1 MFNDE
6 NVDEKEIDKTYA
18 KLAKNSNDVKALT
31 IELITDD
38 VDNDKDNKSSKS

>member
-1 MFNDE
+1 MKKKQIKHMLNQ
-6 NVDEKEIDKTYA
+6 
-18 KLAKNSNDVKALT
+18 LKNSNDVKALT